1 MARPQDAP
9 PRDARAEDKSGGIV
23 ETISVVVQALLIA
36 LVFRT
41 FLFQPFSI
49 PTGSMTPT
57 LLIGDYLLVSKFSY
71 GYSRY
76 SFPFSPDLFEGRV
89 LMDAAGA
96 PERGDIA
103 VFRLPRDPRLDY
115 IKRVIGLPGDR
126 VQMRDGQLYIN
137 DEAIPRVRQG
147 DYIAQNTFGDPVE
160 VPIYVETLP
169 NGVTYQTLDADPS
182 GPGDDTE
189 VFVVPADHYFMMG
202 DNRDNSADSRFTVG
216 MVPVANFVGKA
227 QIIFFSIGDGA
238 SALEVWRW
246 PTALRPGRIFDLTR

>member
-1 MARPQDAP
+1 MDVDDAG
-9 PRDARAEDKSGGIV
+9 DATDDRSGGIG

-76 SFPFSPDLFEGRV
+76 SIPFSPDLFEGRV
-89 LMDAAGA
+89 LDGVLGGT

-115 IKRVIGLPGDR
+115 IKRVVGLPGDTIET
-126 VQMRDGQLYIN
+126 RDGVLYIN
-137 DEAIPRVRQG
+137 EMPVPRERAG
-147 DYIAQNTFGDPVE
+147 AYIATNTFGDPVE
-160 VPIYVETLP
+160 VPIYLETLP
-169 NGVTYQTLDADPS
+169 GGTSYRTLDANPN
-182 GPGDDTE
+182 GPGDNKGPFT
-189 VFVVPADHYFMMG
+189 VPAEHYFMMG
-202 DNRDNSADSRFTVG
+202 DNRDNSADSRFEVG
-216 MVPVANFVGKA
+216 MVPVENFVGKA
-227 QIIFFSIGDGA
+227 QIIFFSIGEGA
-238 SALEVWRW
+238 SALEVWKW
-246 PTALRPGRIFDLTR
+246 PSALRPGRIFELTE